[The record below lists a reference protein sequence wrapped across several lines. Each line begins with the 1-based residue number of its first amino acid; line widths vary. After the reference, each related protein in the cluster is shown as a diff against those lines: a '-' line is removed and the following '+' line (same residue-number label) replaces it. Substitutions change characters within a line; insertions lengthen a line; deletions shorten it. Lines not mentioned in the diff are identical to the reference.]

1 MSSYISSQ
9 RADRDLVGCWQLL
22 EKERKESARLRKEKA
37 DLLAALDRE
46 RNEQTDN
53 RSEFDK
59 ELDQLQASLERQQ
72 RNTCPEVLR
81 TPTTERRSQ
90 TAAVASRWPRTATG
104 KTGRRFLPRTVT
116 RGMTP
121 SRAPS
126 STPRRRSML

>member
-72 RNTCPEVLR
+72 RNT
-81 TPTTERRSQ
+81 
-90 TAAVASRWPRTATG
+90 
-104 KTGRRFLPRTVT
+104 
-116 RGMTP
+116 
-121 SRAPS
+121 
-126 STPRRRSML
+126 